1 MLRKIK
7 TAPQM
12 NKLVLLIIT
21 LVDLLIMGIV
31 YLANG
36 TIEKE
41 LLIGLLI
48 FFLLF
53 TLRILSNQILITY
66 GNNKKN

>member
-1 MLRKIK
+1 
-7 TAPQM
+7 M

-53 TLRILSNQILITY
+53 TLRILSNQILITN

>member
-1 MLRKIK
+1 
-7 TAPQM
+7 M
-12 NKLVLLIIT
+12 NKVVLLIIT